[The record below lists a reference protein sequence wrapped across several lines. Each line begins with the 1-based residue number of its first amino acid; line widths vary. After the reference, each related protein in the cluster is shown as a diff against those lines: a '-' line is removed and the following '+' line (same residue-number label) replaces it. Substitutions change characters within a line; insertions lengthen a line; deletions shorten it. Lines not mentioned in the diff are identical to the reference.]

1 MTTAKV
7 AGTKIAG
14 VRKRKPATSC
24 PKKGAR
30 KKIGTKTYTVKGNH
44 KTKTEATKSAN
55 ATRKTGKLARI
66 LKTATCGYT
75 VVIAGTAKKKATTA
89 KAKCTCPKKK
99 KTTAR
104 RTTATARRRK
114 AA

>member
-14 VRKRKPATSC
+14 VRKRKPAAAC

-30 KKIGTKTYTVKGNH
+30 KKVGTKTYTVKGNH

-66 LKTATCGYT
+66 LKSATCGYT
-75 VVIAGTAKKKATTA
+75 VVIAGTAKKKATTTA
-89 KAKCTCPKKK
+89 KRKCTCPKKK
-99 KTTAR
+99 ITT
-104 RTTATARRRK
+104 RRRITTTRRKK

>member
-14 VRKRKPATSC
+14 VRKRKSATSC

-30 KKIGTKTYTVKGNH
+30 KKVGTKTYTVKGNH

-75 VVIAGTAKKKATTA
+75 VVIAGTAKKATAA
-89 KAKCTCPKKK
+89 KKCTCVKKK
-99 KTTAR
+99 KTTTR
-104 RTTATARRRK
+104 RTTTTARRKK